1 MSKSRMLLAA
11 AVAALA
17 VMLIGGAG
25 PAAAQTSTTPLTKTV
40 KMTGTAKNG
49 KKFKGTY
56 TIKRFTHSGSK
67 LYAVGTLKGRLK
79 GRRVTKHNVRIPASL
94 ARPASAA
101 QILPTPNACQI
112 LNLTCSRSIWTCSG
126 CVSARAAS
134 ICGSRASPAP
144 ASWSATCCAGSSGS
158 STRRPRPRQ
167 RRRYSR
173 RSSTRCSRWCP
184 APRSTCHL
192 RLPRPADVPRGGA
205 AIFARS

>member
-1 MSKSRMLLAA
+1 MSKSRMVLAA

-56 TIKRFTHSGSK
+56 TIKRFTHRGSK

-79 GRRVTKHNVRIPASL
+79 GRRVTKNNVRIPASL

-101 QILPTPNACQI
+101 QIPPTPNACQI
-112 LNLTCSRSIWTCSG
+112 LNLTLQPIDLNLLG
-126 CVSARAAS
+126 
-134 ICGSRASPAP
+134 
-144 ASWSATCCAGSSGS
+144 
-158 STRRPRPRQ
+158 
-167 RRRYSR
+167 
-173 RSSTRCSRWCP
+173 
-184 APRSTCHL
+184 L
-192 RLPRPADVPRGGA
+192 RLRTSRIDLRLEGVPGAGNLLGNLLCGITGILDPQAATPATPSVLTQVLNALLALVPRTA
-205 AIFARS
+205 

>member
-1 MSKSRMLLAA
+1 MVLAA

-56 TIKRFTHSGSK
+56 TIKRFTHRGSK

-79 GRRVTKHNVRIPASL
+79 GRRVTKNNVRIPASL

-101 QILPTPNACQI
+101 QIPPTPNACQI
-112 LNLTCSRSIWTCSG
+112 LNLTLQPIDLNLLG
-126 CVSARAAS
+126 
-134 ICGSRASPAP
+134 
-144 ASWSATCCAGSSGS
+144 
-158 STRRPRPRQ
+158 
-167 RRRYSR
+167 
-173 RSSTRCSRWCP
+173 
-184 APRSTCHL
+184 L
-192 RLPRPADVPRGGA
+192 RLRTSRIDLRLEGVPGAGNLVGNLLCGITGILDPQAATPATPSVLTQVLNALLALVPRTA
-205 AIFARS
+205 

>member
-1 MSKSRMLLAA
+1 MSKSRMVLAA

-56 TIKRFTHSGSK
+56 TIKRFTHRGSK

-79 GRRVTKHNVRIPASL
+79 GRRVTKNNVRIPASL

-101 QILPTPNACQI
+101 QIPPTPNACQI
-112 LNLTCSRSIWTCSG
+112 LNLTLQPIDLNLLG
-126 CVSARAAS
+126 
-134 ICGSRASPAP
+134 
-144 ASWSATCCAGSSGS
+144 
-158 STRRPRPRQ
+158 
-167 RRRYSR
+167 
-173 RSSTRCSRWCP
+173 
-184 APRSTCHL
+184 L
-192 RLPRPADVPRGGA
+192 RLRTSRIDLRLEGVPGAGNLLGNLLCGITGILDPQAATPATPSLLTQVLNALLALVPRTA
-205 AIFARS
+205 

>member
-1 MSKSRMLLAA
+1 MSKSRMVLAA

-56 TIKRFTHSGSK
+56 TIKRFTHRGSK

-79 GRRVTKHNVRIPASL
+79 GRRVTKNNVRVPASL

-101 QILPTPNACQI
+101 QIPPTPNACQI
-112 LNLTCSRSIWTCSG
+112 LNLTLQPIDLNLLG
-126 CVSARAAS
+126 
-134 ICGSRASPAP
+134 
-144 ASWSATCCAGSSGS
+144 
-158 STRRPRPRQ
+158 
-167 RRRYSR
+167 
-173 RSSTRCSRWCP
+173 
-184 APRSTCHL
+184 L
-192 RLPRPADVPRGGA
+192 RLRTSRIDLRLEGVPGAGNLLGNLLCGITGILDPQAATPATPSLLTQVLNALLALVPRA
-205 AIFARS
+205 

>member
-1 MSKSRMLLAA
+1 MSKSRMVLAA

-56 TIKRFTHSGSK
+56 TIKRFTHRGSK

-79 GRRVTKHNVRIPASL
+79 GRRVTKNNVRIPASL

-101 QILPTPNACQI
+101 QIPPTPNACQI
-112 LNLTCSRSIWTCSG
+112 LNLTLQPIDLNLLG
-126 CVSARAAS
+126 
-134 ICGSRASPAP
+134 
-144 ASWSATCCAGSSGS
+144 
-158 STRRPRPRQ
+158 
-167 RRRYSR
+167 
-173 RSSTRCSRWCP
+173 
-184 APRSTCHL
+184 L
-192 RLPRPADVPRGGA
+192 RLRTSRIDLRLEGVPGAGNLLGNLLCGITGILDPQAATPATPSVLTQVLNALLALVPRA
-205 AIFARS
+205 

>member
-1 MSKSRMLLAA
+1 MSKSRMVLAA

-56 TIKRFTHSGSK
+56 TIKRFTHRGSK

-79 GRRVTKHNVRIPASL
+79 GRRVTKNNVRVPASL

-101 QILPTPNACQI
+101 QIPPTPNACQI
-112 LNLTCSRSIWTCSG
+112 LNLTLQPIDLNLLG
-126 CVSARAAS
+126 
-134 ICGSRASPAP
+134 
-144 ASWSATCCAGSSGS
+144 
-158 STRRPRPRQ
+158 
-167 RRRYSR
+167 
-173 RSSTRCSRWCP
+173 
-184 APRSTCHL
+184 L
-192 RLPRPADVPRGGA
+192 RLRTSRIDLRLEGVPGAGNLLGNLLCGITGILDPQAATPATPSLLTQVLNALLALVPRTA
-205 AIFARS
+205 

>member
-1 MSKSRMLLAA
+1 MSKSRMVLAA

-79 GRRVTKHNVRIPASL
+79 GRRVTKNNVRVPASL

-101 QILPTPNACQI
+101 QIPPTPSACQI
-112 LNLTCSRSIWTCSG
+112 LNLMLQPIDLNLLGLRLRTSRIDLRLEG
-126 CVSARAAS
+126 V
-134 ICGSRASPAP
+134 PAP
-144 ASWSATCCAGSSGS
+144 ATWSATCSAASPAS
-158 STRRPRPRQ
+158 STRRPRRRL
-167 RRRYSR
+167 RRRLL
-173 RSSTRCSRWCP
+173 TQVLN
-184 APRSTCHL
+184 AL
-192 RLPRPADVPRGGA
+192 LALVPRTA
-205 AIFARS
+205 

>member
-1 MSKSRMLLAA
+1 MSKSRMVLAA

-56 TIKRFTHSGSK
+56 TIQRFTHRGSK

-79 GRRVTKHNVRIPASL
+79 GRRVTKNNVRIPASL

-101 QILPTPNACQI
+101 QIPPTPNACQI
-112 LNLTCSRSIWTCSG
+112 LNLTLQPIDLNLLG
-126 CVSARAAS
+126 
-134 ICGSRASPAP
+134 
-144 ASWSATCCAGSSGS
+144 
-158 STRRPRPRQ
+158 
-167 RRRYSR
+167 
-173 RSSTRCSRWCP
+173 
-184 APRSTCHL
+184 L
-192 RLPRPADVPRGGA
+192 RLRTSRIDLRLEGVPGAGNLLGNLLCGITGILDPQAATPATPSLLTQVLNALLALVPRTA
-205 AIFARS
+205 

>member
-1 MSKSRMLLAA
+1 MSKSRMVLAA

-56 TIKRFTHSGSK
+56 TIKRFTHRGSK

-79 GRRVTKHNVRIPASL
+79 GRRVTKNNVRVPASL

-101 QILPTPNACQI
+101 QIPPTPNACQI
-112 LNLTCSRSIWTCSG
+112 LNLTLQPLDLNLLGLRVRTSRIDLRVEGVPGAGNLLGNLLCGITG
-126 CVSARAAS
+126 ILDPQAAT
-134 ICGSRASPAP
+134 PATP
-144 ASWSATCCAGSSGS
+144 SLLTQVLNALLA
-158 STRRPRPRQ
+158 
-167 RRRYSR
+167 
-173 RSSTRCSRWCP
+173 
-184 APRSTCHL
+184 L
-192 RLPRPADVPRGGA
+192 VPRTA
-205 AIFARS
+205 